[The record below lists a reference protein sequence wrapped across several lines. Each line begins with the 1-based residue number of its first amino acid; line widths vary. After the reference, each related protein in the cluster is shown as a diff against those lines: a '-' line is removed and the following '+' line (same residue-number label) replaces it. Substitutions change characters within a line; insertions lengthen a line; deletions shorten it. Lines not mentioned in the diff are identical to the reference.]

1 MREALKPLD
10 FLLFSLPRET
20 VVHGMKYYS
29 AATGSRMSAREH
41 MPTSVTTPDHP

>member
-1 MREALKPLD
+1 MREALKAAN
-10 FLLFSLPRET
+10 FFVFSLPRET
-20 VVHGMKYYS
+20 VVYEGKYYS